1 MQRVVPVLRVA
12 RLDAAER
19 FYTEQLGF
27 TTDWIWR
34 PDAASRG
41 FAQLSRGGLS
51 IYVSDQPDGAPR
63 GSAEVYLYVD
73 DVDFWQGEL
82 EAAEVAIETPATTQ
96 PWGNRELTLRDPDG
110 NRLTLATPTVTPP
123 G

>member
-63 GSAEVYLYVD
+63 GSAEVYL
-73 DVDFWQGEL
+73 
-82 EAAEVAIETPATTQ
+82 AATQ
-96 PWGNRELTLRDPDG
+96 KGAPSTSF
-110 NRLTLATPTVTPP
+110 VTGYGPKAA
-123 G
+123 